1 MKRGETMLDQRQ
13 ESALCRSVTRLRKLM
28 IDTDVAFMDCY
39 FEERGGRW
47 KMPEADSE
55 VPSFI
60 STSLLIGYPD
70 RSVTS
75 LSLSLSAGLL
85 QAEAT

>member
-1 MKRGETMLDQRQ
+1 MLDQRQ
-13 ESALCRSVTRLRKLM
+13 ESAPCRSVTRLRKLM

-47 KMPEADSE
+47 KMPEVDSE

>member
-1 MKRGETMLDQRQ
+1 
-13 ESALCRSVTRLRKLM
+13 M

-75 LSLSLSAGLL
+75 LSLSLSLPVYYKRQRELRTHKEAHGNGLNGL
-85 QAEAT
+85 SPFIG

>member
-1 MKRGETMLDQRQ
+1 
-13 ESALCRSVTRLRKLM
+13 
-28 IDTDVAFMDCY
+28 
-39 FEERGGRW
+39 
-47 KMPEADSE
+47 MPEADSE

-70 RSVTS
+70 RSVTPLS

-85 QAEAT
+85 QAEATRATYVRGNGLNGLSPFIG

>member
-1 MKRGETMLDQRQ
+1 
-13 ESALCRSVTRLRKLM
+13 
-28 IDTDVAFMDCY
+28 
-39 FEERGGRW
+39 
-47 KMPEADSE
+47 MPEADSE

-75 LSLSLSAGLL
+75 LSLSLSLSAGLL

>member
-1 MKRGETMLDQRQ
+1 
-13 ESALCRSVTRLRKLM
+13 M

-75 LSLSLSAGLL
+75 LSLSLSLCRFITSGGNVSYVHTRRRT
-85 QAEAT
+85 ETV

>member
-1 MKRGETMLDQRQ
+1 
-13 ESALCRSVTRLRKLM
+13 
-28 IDTDVAFMDCY
+28 
-39 FEERGGRW
+39 
-47 KMPEADSE
+47 MPEADSE